1 MEESPWKR
9 VEGRRTKGGEERQ
22 VDSDRGG
29 GGGLAGE
36 EGEDGVEGDGGN
48 RMEGWLARRP

>member
-1 MEESPWKR
+1 MKKKISKR
-9 VEGRRTKGGEERQ
+9 EGGEA
-22 VDSDRGG
+22 DSDRGG

-36 EGEDGVEGDGGN
+36 EGEGGVEGDGGN